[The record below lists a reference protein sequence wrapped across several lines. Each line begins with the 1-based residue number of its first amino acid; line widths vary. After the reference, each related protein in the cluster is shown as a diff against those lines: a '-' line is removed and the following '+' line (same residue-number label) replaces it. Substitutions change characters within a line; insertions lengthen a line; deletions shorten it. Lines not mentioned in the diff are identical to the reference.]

1 LSIPI
6 ESLGPSGRRDARIAE
21 GLGWFSLG
29 LGAAQLLAPGGLNRL
44 AGIRDDAAARFAQ
57 RFVGVREVGAFAA
70 IMTDRPRPVL
80 PLWSRVGGDLMDL
93 ALLARAWEGKRE
105 SAPRLALTIAGI
117 AAVTGLDAYAAI
129 RHTEAER
136 RRKPK
141 AEGEGKSPGGGPVQ
155 VKAAVTI
162 RKSREEVEPAWRT
175 FEADGGLR
183 GWRSDAA
190 KAEEDGGDGVAHL
203 RFVEAPADQGTEV
216 HAGLSYE
223 PTAGKVGELLAKALG
238 DDPAQKVKDD
248 LRRFKQVVETGQV
261 VRSEAKPDGTRTT
274 MSLKERPAQP
284 LPAGSRS

>member
-1 LSIPI
+1 MSNPSD
-6 ESLGPSGRRDARIAE
+6 SLGPNGQRDARIAE

-29 LGAAQLLAPGGLNRL
+29 LGAAQLLAPGALNRL
-44 AGIRDDAAARFAQ
+44 AGIRDDAGARLAQ

-70 IMTDRPRPVL
+70 IMAGRPRPVL

-93 ALLARAWEGKRE
+93 ALLAHAWENKRE
-105 SAPRLALTIAGI
+105 SAPRLALTIASI
-117 AAVTGLDAYAAI
+117 AGVTGLDTYAAI

-136 RRKPK
+136 RREPE
-141 AEGEGKSPGGGPVQ
+141 AEDEGKAPGGGPVQ

-175 FEADGGLR
+175 FEADGGLS
-183 GWRSDAA
+183 GWHSDAA
-190 KAEEDGGDGVAHL
+190 EAEEGDGAAHL
-203 RFVEAPADQGTEV
+203 RFVEAPRGQGTEV

-223 PTAGKVGELLAKALG
+223 PTAGKVGEVLAKALG

-274 MSLKERPAQP
+274 TPLKERPAQP

>member
-1 LSIPI
+1 MSNPS

-29 LGAAQLLAPGGLNRL
+29 LGAAQLLAPGALNRL
-44 AGIRDDAAARFAQ
+44 AGIRDDAAAKRAQ

-70 IMTDRPRPVL
+70 IISDRPRPVL
-80 PLWSRVGGDLMDL
+80 PLWSRVGGDLIDL
-93 ALLARAWEGKRE
+93 ALLARAWEHKRE

-117 AAVTGLDAYAAI
+117 AGVTGLDIYAAT

-136 RRKPK
+136 RREPE
-141 AEGEGKSPGGGPVQ
+141 AEGEGKTPGGGPVQ

-162 RKSREEVEPAWRT
+162 RKPREEVEPAWRT
-175 FEADGGLR
+175 FEADGGLS

-190 KAEEDGGDGVAHL
+190 AAGEGDGAAHL

-216 HAGLSYE
+216 HAELSYE

-274 MSLKERPAQP
+274 TPLKERPAQP
-284 LPAGSRS
+284 LSAGSRS

>member
-1 LSIPI
+1 MSNPS
-6 ESLGPSGRRDARIAE
+6 ESLGPSGQRDARIAE

-29 LGAAQLLAPGGLNRL
+29 LGVAQLLAPGALNRL
-44 AGIRDDAAARFAQ
+44 AGIHDDAAARVAQ

-70 IMTDRPRPVL
+70 IMIDRPRPAL

-93 ALLARAWEGKRE
+93 ALLARAWEHKRE
-105 SAPRLALTIAGI
+105 SAPRLALTIASI
-117 AAVTGLDAYAAI
+117 AGVTGLDTYAAI
-129 RHTEAER
+129 RHTEAKR
-136 RRKPK
+136 RREPK
-141 AEGEGKSPGGGPVQ
+141 VEDEGKTPGGGPVQ

-162 RKSREEVEPAWRT
+162 RKSRAEVEPAWRT
-175 FEADGGLR
+175 FEADGGLS

-190 KAEEDGGDGVAHL
+190 EAEEGDGAAHL

-216 HAGLSYE
+216 HAALSYE
-223 PTAGKVGELLAKALG
+223 PTAGKVGEMLSKALG

-274 MSLKERPAQP
+274 TPLKERPAQP
-284 LPAGSRS
+284 VPAGSRS

>member
-1 LSIPI
+1 MSNPS
-6 ESLGPSGRRDARIAE
+6 ESFGPSGRRDARIAE

-29 LGAAQLLAPGGLNRL
+29 LGAAQLLAPGALNRL
-44 AGIRDDAAARFAQ
+44 AGIRDDAAARLAQ

-70 IMTDRPRPVL
+70 IMADRPRPVL
-80 PLWSRVGGDLMDL
+80 PLWSRVGGDLLDL
-93 ALLARAWEGKRE
+93 ALLARAWDRKRE
-105 SAPRLALTIAGI
+105 SAPRLALTIANI
-117 AAVTGLDAYAAI
+117 AGVTGLDIYAAI

-136 RRKPK
+136 RREPR
-141 AEGEGKSPGGGPVQ
+141 AEGEGKAPGGGPVQ

-175 FEADGGLR
+175 FEADGGLS

-190 KAEEDGGDGVAHL
+190 EAGKGDGDGVAHL
-203 RFVEAPADQGTEV
+203 RFVEAPAGQGTEV

-274 MSLKERPAQP
+274 TPLKERPAQP